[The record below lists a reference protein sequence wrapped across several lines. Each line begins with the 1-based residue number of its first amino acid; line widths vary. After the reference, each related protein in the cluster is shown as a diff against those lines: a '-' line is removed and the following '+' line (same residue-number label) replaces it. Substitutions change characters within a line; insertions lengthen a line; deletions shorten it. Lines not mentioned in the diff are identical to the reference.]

1 MDFSIA
7 RCTGDGKARRATRR
21 EAATR
26 RVCSANWASS
36 RGRAR
41 AENPRGVA
49 SNAIALAP
57 ASRRHRR
64 GTFPRGRVIHL
75 ESIAFDAV
83 VTVDHEATRGTRLA
97 GDLGAPHTSWYLEI
111 PRMVTGPSII
121 VGALLLRGID
131 EPTRA
136 IAPLH
141 EASKIKSPCAIG
153 AIGLITQWHAA
164 C

>member
-1 MDFSIA
+1 MLGHDLRLPRCDFFHHC
-7 RCTGDGKARRATRR
+7 RTGDGKARRATRR

-26 RVCSANWASS
+26 RVCSENWSFS

-41 AENPRGVA
+41 AEMPRGVA

-57 ASRRHRR
+57 APRRHRR
-64 GTFPRGRVIHL
+64 GTFHRGGVTRCS
-75 ESIAFDAV
+75 SIAFDAV

-97 GDLGAPHTSWYLEI
+97 GDLGAPRTSWYLEI
-111 PRMVTGPSII
+111 PRMATGTVIT

-136 IAPLH
+136 IAPLRCDFYLN
-141 EASKIKSPCAIG
+141 SS
-153 AIGLITQWHAA
+153 
-164 C
+164 